1 MLESMIEKIVEESD
15 PELVHKVA
23 KWAIAGFSAILVEH
37 FLRKAY
43 DISLA
48 AYRAKQM

>member
-1 MLESMIEKIVEESD
+1 MLEDIIGKIVEESD
-15 PELVHKVA
+15 PELTHKVA
-23 KWAIAGFSAILVEH
+23 KWAIAGVSAILVEH

-43 DISLA
+43 DIALA